1 MRYQATK
8 LPSHPANL
16 CADALALTL
25 AVTLP
30 LYMPNGYVGL
40 IGEKFSLLLS
50 CALVG
55 TVALA
60 VCLLAAR
67 RSRAVLH
74 PATPVWLWPVGL
86 CASYTVA
93 WFMAEDRY
101 TAFWGLTGRK
111 NGLLQLLVCTLVYLI
126 LTAFATSDG
135 MALMLGALTAA
146 GVAVT
151 GISWLN
157 YWMIDP
163 LDAYY
168 TFLPERGELFLGT
181 MGNINFYG
189 ALLCICVPL
198 AAGAYLWQG
207 SGWRHWRFWVVLFL
221 CSGLIPAGSD
231 GAWLGCGVAVAALC
245 CASRTTTRTLGRL
258 MALLAGIMACGAI
271 TWLLGL
277 AAEARSELRTI
288 SALLANP
295 LILLPGALC
304 ALAAWL
310 LLRREERSAVVPA
323 RAVAGVLVLA
333 AAAAVLVAN
342 LLPSCPAFLSAL
354 HFDERWGANR
364 GYAWQ
369 KLWVIYTQDLSLPQM
384 LFGLGGDA
392 VSARLSPDVE
402 SVRYMILLNGETFDS
417 AHNEFLQ
424 HLVCGGALGLI
435 CWCGFLFTAICRGIR
450 NQPAVAVALVGY
462 GVQSFFSISMPG
474 ALPLVFVLAAVAGL
488 KPGRAASGA
497 LVRGTAAVG
506 LLLAALLCIPYVPIA

>member
-74 PATPVWLWPVGL
+74 PATPAWLWPVGL
-86 CASYTVA
+86 CASYAVA

-277 AAEARSELRTI
+277 AAETRSELRTI

-295 LILLPGALC
+295 ADPAARCPVCPG
-304 ALAAWL
+304 
-310 LLRREERSAVVPA
+310 R
-323 RAVAGVLVLA
+323 LA
-333 AAAAVLVAN
+333 AAA
-342 LLPSCPAFLSAL
+342 PGGTP
-354 HFDERWGANR
+354 R
-364 GYAWQ
+364 GG
-369 KLWVIYTQDLSLPQM
+369 TGP
-384 LFGLGGDA
+384 GGGGRTG
-392 VSARLSPDVE
+392 SGSG
-402 SVRYMILLNGETFDS
+402 S
-417 AHNEFLQ
+417 
-424 HLVCGGALGLI
+424 GGAG
-435 CWCGFLFTAICRGIR
+435 R
-450 NQPAVAVALVGY
+450 QPAAKLPGLPFRLAL
-462 GVQSFFSISMPG
+462 
-474 ALPLVFVLAAVAGL
+474 
-488 KPGRAASGA
+488 
-497 LVRGTAAVG
+497 
-506 LLLAALLCIPYVPIA
+506 